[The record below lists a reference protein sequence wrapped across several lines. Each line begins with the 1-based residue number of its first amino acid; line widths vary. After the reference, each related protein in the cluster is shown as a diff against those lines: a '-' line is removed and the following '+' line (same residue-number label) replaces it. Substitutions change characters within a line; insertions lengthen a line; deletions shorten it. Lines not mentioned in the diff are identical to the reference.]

1 MDVDK
6 EIVDVHEVPVQGIGI
21 KRKHT
26 MVEINKTTAIIQA
39 RMLSRRCPGKVMRE
53 VVGKPLIGHMLDRLR
68 QSKHISDCVVATSVD
83 SSNNPLCDYLEKNNF
98 KVFRGSEDHV
108 LERFYRAAKKFGG
121 ETLVRLTADC
131 PLIDPA
137 IVDEYIRTYFEKKV
151 DFIHPHPSFAVGLD
165 AEVFSFNALEEA
177 YNNATLKSEKEHI
190 TQYFFNNPDRFNKTH
205 LENSVDDS
213 KYRITVDEEVD
224 FLVVKQIFEALYT
237 DENTVFGFD
246 KIRQFLDEHEDVF
259 NLNAS
264 IIRGEGLLISLEE
277 DKKEAKKDRSG
288 CEGKQ

>member
-1 MDVDK
+1 M
-6 EIVDVHEVPVQGIGI
+6 
-21 KRKHT
+21 
-26 MVEINKTTAIIQA
+26 
-39 RMLSRRCPGKVMRE
+39 
-53 VVGKPLIGHMLDRLR
+53 
-68 QSKHISDCVVATSVD
+68 
-83 SSNNPLCDYLEKNNF
+83 
-98 KVFRGSEDHV
+98 
-108 LERFYRAAKKFGG
+108 
-121 ETLVRLTADC
+121 
-131 PLIDPA
+131 IDPA